1 VIETLK
7 IYGTRAVTT
16 LRQFTPGQITAIVIG
31 VLALLVGAVLLL
43 RVTASPLTPLYSN
56 LSSEDA
62 VAISEEL
69 DALGTTY
76 ELNSGGTQ
84 ILVAPEDVSTAR
96 LAMSAAGL
104 PADAGSG
111 YSLLDEQGMT
121 TSQFMQNVTFQRAL
135 EGELSSTIEG
145 IDGVRSATVHLAI
158 PAETVFTQ
166 ASDKPT
172 ASVLIDMGGGQSLD
186 GEQVQ
191 AITNLV
197 ASAVPGLNPEKVSV
211 SDTSG
216 LLLSGGGVA
225 GAASVSQAARI
236 EEGLIASAQTM
247 LDKVLGPGVSSV
259 IVNADL
265 EFDQRSTT
273 TQEYAYPEDLP
284 PLTGQTTTETY
295 TATDNSAI
303 DGPVVG
309 EPPIVVGEGTT
320 TDSQNDYEKASAS
333 ETNPINSTI
342 TERIGAPGDI
352 RRLTVAVLV
361 DAAVPAATF
370 GEVEAIVAN
379 AVGLNVERG
388 DAIQVSQVAFDTSA
402 AEAAEA
408 AAAEALAAEESAAL
422 FDLGRQ
428 IGIAVLVL
436 AVIILGVLS
445 LRRQRRTMI
454 DMEMLEAQ
462 GFGGPVTL
470 ERLDEDGNPI
480 YAPAVPVAVGPGG
493 EAIMEDEIV
502 PTYIKS
508 PGSATYDSLRDFAT
522 EEPEQVARVLRT
534 WIAK

>member
-1 VIETLK
+1 VIETLR
-7 IYGTRAVTT
+7 IFGTRAVTA

-31 VLALLVGAVLLL
+31 ILALLVGAVLL
-43 RVTASPLTPLYSN
+43 RQVTASPLTPLYSN

-69 DALGTTY
+69 DAQGTAY
-76 ELNSGGTQ
+76 ELNAGGTQ
-84 ILVAPEDVSTAR
+84 ILVAPEAVSSAR

-121 TSQFMQNVTFQRAL
+121 TSQFMQNVTYQRAL
-135 EGELSSTIEG
+135 EGELSTTIEG
-145 IDGVRSATVHLAI
+145 IDGVRAATVHLAI

-172 ASVLIDMGGGQSLD
+172 ASVLLTLGGGQTLD

-191 AITNLV
+191 AITSLV
-197 ASAVPGLNPEKVSV
+197 ASSVPGLSPESVSV
-211 SDTSG
+211 SDSSG
-216 LLLSGGGVA
+216 ALLSGGGVS

-236 EEGLIASAQTM
+236 EKGLIESAQMM

-273 TQEYAYPEDLP
+273 TQEYSYPEELP
-284 PLTGQTTTETY
+284 ALTGQTNTETY
-295 TATDNSAI
+295 TATDNSQI

-309 EPPIVVGEGTT
+309 EPPVVVGEGTV
-320 TDSQNDYEKASAS
+320 TDSQNDYEKTSTTA
-333 ETNPINSTI
+333 TNPINSVI
-342 TERIGAPGDI
+342 TERVGAPGDI
-352 RRLTVAVLV
+352 RRLTVAVQ
-361 DAAVPAATF
+361 
-370 GEVEAIVAN
+370 VEAIVAN

-388 DAIQVSQVAFDTSA
+388 DAIQVSQVAFDTTA
-402 AEAAEA
+402 ADAAEA

-422 FDLGRQ
+422 F
-428 IGIAVLVL
+428 GIARQAGIAILVL
-436 AVIILGVLS
+436 AVLVLGVLS
-445 LRRQRRTMI
+445 LRRQRRTAI

-462 GFGGPVTL
+462 GFGGPVML
-470 ERLDEDGNPI
+470 ERLDENGEVVYEPAIPI
-480 YAPAVPVAVGPGG
+480 AVGPGG
-493 EAIMEDEIV
+493 EAIMEEEIV